1 MLEYSKIILKKVAF
15 DRHLFLKELRK
26 SLGILSINEVLS
38 LRSWGKLAFPNYAFM
53 IQNEC
58 NKQIS
63 SYALVG

>member
-1 MLEYSKIILKKVAF
+1 MLEYTKVILKKVSF

-38 LRSWGKLAFPNYAFM
+38 LRSWGKSNFPKFAFT

-58 NKQIS
+58 NKHIN

>member
-1 MLEYSKIILKKVAF
+1 MLEYSKIILKKVSF

-38 LRSWGKLAFPNYAFM
+38 LRSWSKSTFPNYAFL

-58 NKQIS
+58 NKHIS
-63 SYALVG
+63 SYSLVG